1 MIQPGPVV
9 PVVGGVY
16 GILSGLPTDALEPV
30 EVVRLEGEGDSVF
43 CRYVDVELSAKFG
56 TWQVSAKSLE
66 PLNSEVVE

>member
-1 MIQPGPVV
+1 
-9 PVVGGVY
+9 
-16 GILSGLPTDALEPV
+16 
-30 EVVRLEGEGDSVF
+30 LEGEGDSVF